1 MYSRFNNLLP
11 IPGTELYDW
20 VEGEKLT
27 FKKPEVYLNE
37 YAMDYTEPF
46 YETPE
51 FPAEERKQAIIESD
65 KVNQKLFQ
73 KYLTRKLGML
83 GPWRYPLAYL
93 GSRKQTQLLVSR
105 FPGVYKLA
113 LEVRRGLVA
122 C

>member
-1 MYSRFNNLLP
+1 VAEKYPVMYSLFNNLLP

-51 FPAEERKQAIIESD
+51 FPAEERRQAIIESD
-65 KVNQKLFQ
+65 RVNQ
-73 KYLTRKLGML
+73 
-83 GPWRYPLAYL
+83 
-93 GSRKQTQLLVSR
+93 
-105 FPGVYKLA
+105 
-113 LEVRRGLVA
+113 
-122 C
+122 